1 VKHLLLALAAILA
14 TASAKSHA
22 SDQFCP
28 KQQSLPTA
36 TGQPSILVIGDSIS
50 IDYTSTIQRALGAR
64 YDVVHNPCNAMNS
77 TWTREQID
85 YWLGSRASFEAI
97 TWNNGLWDTV
107 DSDPTSNATYEANL
121 HAIAAK
127 IKAKTAHPL
136 FVLTTEVLPGTP
148 NQNNADVIQKNM
160 IAVAVMAAEGI
171 PVLDLYKVSQGLMHA
186 SPTDL
191 HYTPAGSAALGAAVV
206 AELTTRYGI
215 TANPTRGTDN

>member
-1 VKHLLLALAAILA
+1 MA
-14 TASAKSHA
+14 
-22 SDQFCP
+22 D
-28 KQQSLPTA
+28 
-36 TGQPSILVIGDSIS
+36 
-50 IDYTSTIQRALGAR
+50 IQRALSAT
-64 YDVVHNPCNAMNS
+64 YDVVHNPCNAMSS
-77 TWTREQID
+77 TWTRQQID
-85 YWLGSRASFEAI
+85 YWLGSRVSFEAI

-107 DSDPTSNATYEANL
+107 DTDPTSDATYDANL

-127 IKAKTAHPL
+127 IKSKTAHPL

-148 NQNNADVIQKNM
+148 NQSNADVIQKNM

-171 PVLDLYKVSQGLMHA
+171 PVLDLYKISQGLVHA

-215 TANPTRGTDN
+215 IAKPIQGADK

>member
-1 VKHLLLALAAILA
+1 MKHLLFALTAILA
-14 TASAKSHA
+14 TPSAKSDA

-28 KQQSLPTA
+28 KQSLPAA

-50 IDYTSTIQRALGAR
+50 IGYTPTIQKALGAT
-64 YDVVHNPCNAMNS
+64 YDVVHNPCNAMDS
-77 TWTREQID
+77 TWTRQQID

-97 TWNNGLWDTV
+97 TWNNGLWDNV
-107 DSDPTSNATYEANL
+107 DSDPTSNAKYEANL

-148 NQNNADVIQKNM
+148 NQRNADVIQKNA
-160 IAVAVMAAEGI
+160 IAVAAMAAEGI
-171 PVLDLYKVSQGLMHA
+171 PVLDLYVVSQRLVHV

-191 HYTPAGSAALGAAVV
+191 HYTAAGSAALGAAVL
-206 AELTTRYGI
+206 AELKTRYGI
-215 TANPTRGTDN
+215 AANPTRGAEK